1 MPFKIFTNLACR
13 HFVCLLACVLF
24 ITTQAPQSAAAQE
37 MNIGVVDI
45 EKILSDS
52 LAGKSI
58 ETQLKTRREAFQKEF
73 TARED
78 NLMASQKTII
88 KQKSE
93 LSTEEFAVQ
102 RKNFENQLA
111 ETRNL
116 FKKRRGSLDR
126 GLGKALSS
134 LRKHIVEVTA
144 EVADERGIKIVM
156 TRDSVVI
163 VAKEMDITDTV
174 LSRLNK
180 KVSNITLKIQ

>member
-1 MPFKIFTNLACR
+1 MPFKFCTIIF
-13 HFVCLLACVLF
+13 CLIACVLL
-24 ITTQAPQSAAAQE
+24 IMQTSQSARAQD
-37 MNIGVVDI
+37 MDIGVVDI
-45 EKILSDS
+45 EKILNDS
-52 LAGKSI
+52 SAGKSI

-93 LSTEEFAVQ
+93 LNAEDFAVQ

-126 GLGKALSS
+126 GLGKALSI
-134 LRKHIVEVTA
+134 LRKHIAQVTA

-163 VAKEMDITDTV
+163 VAKEMDITETV

-180 KVSNITLKIQ
+180 KISNITLEVK

>member
-1 MPFKIFTNLACR
+1 MM
-13 HFVCLLACVLF
+13 
-24 ITTQAPQSAAAQE
+24 QASHNVYAQD

-52 LAGKSI
+52 SAGKSI
-58 ETQLKTRREAFQKEF
+58 EAQLKTRREAFQKEF

-88 KQKSE
+88 QQKSE
-93 LSTEEFAVQ
+93 LNSEEFAAQ
-102 RKNFENQLA
+102 RKSFENQLA

-134 LRKHIVEVTA
+134 LRKHIVQVTA
-144 EVADERGIKIVM
+144 EVADERGIKIVV

-163 VAKEMDITDTV
+163 AAKEMDITDVV

-180 KVSNITLKIQ
+180 KVSNITLDVK